1 MYKAPATNERH
12 INKGWTGFREMMRVK
27 RHSGV
32 NLEFLVIPGDDV
44 RGGDLP
50 VGVESA
56 DLILERLA
64 QLIPRLVNMQ
74 EYKKILG

>member
-1 MYKAPATNERH
+1 
-12 INKGWTGFREMMRVK
+12 MRVK